1 MSTDSKI
8 KLDLADEYNGY
19 KIYKKRE
26 LEQPWGEQTRLF
38 FRATKGESSYRFF
51 VILPNFYKHWFN
63 HDLEDNLAEIGTKL
77 IKLRL
82 KRNDFTEEI
91 PIRPEDTEV
100 GRLLSPEE
108 YTKLVDEE
116 LN

>member
-1 MSTDSKI
+1 MYLNDLCCLHSVLCEISK
-8 KLDLADEYNGY
+8 
-19 KIYKKRE
+19 KKE

-38 FRATKGESSYRFF
+38 FRATKGESWYSFF

-63 HDLEDNLAEIGTKL
+63 DDLEDNLADIGTKL

-82 KRNDFTEEI
+82 KRKDFTEEI
-91 PIRPEDTEV
+91 PIRPEDTEA

-116 LN
+116 LNN